1 MTPER
6 GAHALILPEVARS
19 TWSAAARAQPEGA
32 AGYSGPSE
40 KARTRQPLEPTSA
53 KRDTSEPSKRSDSA
67 ARTREMQ
74 NCRVDVWRAAAKSR
88 RRDTMT
94 GERENVRCEIA
105 AANPALSDLT
115 SEVSRAADE
124 ARAAT
129 GMRRRRLH

>member
-6 GAHALILPEVARS
+6 EAHAPILPEVARS
-19 TWSAAARAQPEGA
+19 AWSAAARAQPEGA

-115 SEVSRAADE
+115 PELSRAAK
-124 ARAAT
+124 
-129 GMRRRRLH
+129 RRRLE